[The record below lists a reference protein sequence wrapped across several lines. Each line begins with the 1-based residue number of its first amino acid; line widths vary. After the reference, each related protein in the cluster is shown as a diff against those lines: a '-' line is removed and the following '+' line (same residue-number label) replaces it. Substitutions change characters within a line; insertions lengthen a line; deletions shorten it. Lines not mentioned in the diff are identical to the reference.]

1 MSARLFSFAL
11 TGLLGLTAAAVAQ
24 TTPPAAPAAAPA
36 TTPTQ
41 IRGTVAKFSDHTLAV
56 KTREGAKVDITLKDP
71 VTVRTVKKVKLSSIA
86 TGTYLGIATRGDAAG
101 KPEAIEVL
109 VFPEAMRGASEG
121 HFPWGLEKDSMMT
134 NAAVTGVATQKSG
147 RDLTLTYKGTPITIH
162 VPPKAPVV
170 TFAPAQPSDLKPGRR
185 VFAVAQKGADGT
197 LTAAGVTVG
206 THGVNPPM

>member
-24 TTPPAAPAAAPA
+24 TTPPAAPAAAP
-36 TTPTQ
+36 PRVEV
-41 IRGTVAKFSDHTLAV
+41 RGSVAKFSPHTLTGT
-56 KTREGAKVDITLKDP
+56 TREGTKADITLKDP
-71 VTVRTVKKVKLSSIA
+71 VTVRTVKKVSLSSIA
-86 TGTYLGIATRGDAAG
+86 NGAYLGIATRGDATG
-101 KPEAIEVL
+101 KPQAIEVL
-109 VFPEAMRGASEG
+109 VFPETMRGASEG

-162 VPPKAPVV
+162 VPPKTPVV

-185 VFAVAQKGADGT
+185 VFAVAQKAADGT

>member
-1 MSARLFSFAL
+1 MSGRTLTLAL
-11 TGLLGLTAAAVAQ
+11 AGVLSLAVAAVAQ
-24 TTPPAAPAAAPA
+24 TTPPAAPPA
-36 TTPTQ
+36 TTPAQ
-41 IRGTVAKFSDHTLAV
+41 IRGTVARFSDHTLTV
-56 KTREGAKVDITLKDP
+56 TTREGAKVDITMKDP
-71 VTVRTVKKVKLSSIA
+71 VTVRTVRKVKLSSIA
-86 TGTYLGIATRGDAAG
+86 TGAYLGIATRGDAAG
-101 KPEAIEVL
+101 KPQAIEVL

-170 TFAPAQPSDLKPGRR
+170 TFAPAQPADLKPGRR
-185 VFAVAQKGADGT
+185 IFTVAQKSADGT
-197 LTAAGVTVG
+197 LTAAAVTVG